1 MHQLTLLNDGTP
13 ILLREA
19 VSTDAAALIQL
30 ETGVFE
36 QAAHL
41 VRHVDEFRAE
51 TSVEGQRQY
60 LQYAYLHPT
69 CLCLVAEHQGKLVGI
84 LRFIGH
90 QYQRV
95 AHSGEF
101 SMKVATNHQNKGI
114 GRRLLEGLLQW
125 AKSNPAIEKLQL
137 SVFASNAPARHLY
150 RSLGFQEAGVH
161 PRAIKLHTDRYD
173 DVINM
178 YLLV

>member
-1 MHQLTLLNDGTP
+1 MHHLTVLNDGTP

-19 VSTDAAALIQL
+19 ISADAAALIQL
-30 ETGVFE
+30 EVGVFE
-36 QAAHL
+36 QAEHL

-51 TSVEGQRQY
+51 TSVETQRQY
-60 LQYAYLHPT
+60 LQYAYLDPT
-69 CLCLVAEHQGKLVGI
+69 CLCLLAEYQGDLVGI

-90 QYQRV
+90 RYRRV

-101 SMKVATNHQNKGI
+101 SMKVAPDHQNKGI
-114 GRRLLEGLLQW
+114 GRKLLEGLIHW
-125 AKSNPAIEKLQL
+125 AKANPAIEKLQL
-137 SVFASNAPARHLY
+137 SVFASNAPALHLY
-150 RSLGFQEAGVH
+150 RSLGFQEAGLQ
-161 PRAIKLHTDRYD
+161 PRAIKLHADRYD